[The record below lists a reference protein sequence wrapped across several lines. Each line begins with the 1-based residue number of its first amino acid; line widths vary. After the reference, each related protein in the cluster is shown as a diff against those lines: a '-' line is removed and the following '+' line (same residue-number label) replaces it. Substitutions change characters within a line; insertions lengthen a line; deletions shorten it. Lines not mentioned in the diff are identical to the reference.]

1 MNPDN
6 TKNNNADIAQKFDFE
21 DRIKRLETAM
31 AELSGN
37 FYKNNFSDH
46 QDFNKYCNFTTRVKV
61 PHYDTLPTTNE
72 VGELVESG
80 GVLYVSTAVNTWTV
94 VGTQS

>member
-1 MNPDN
+1 MDN
-6 TKNNNADIAQKFDFE
+6 TQRELLDLKDKVGKLQSAFD
-21 DRIKRLETAM
+21 D
-31 AELSGN
+31 LSSQ

-46 QDFNKYCNFTTRVKV
+46 QDFNKSCNFTTKLKV
-61 PHYDTLPTTNE
+61 PSYSSLPTTNE

-80 GVLYVSTAVNTWTV
+80 GVLYISTAVNTWTV